1 MDKKNLERNQQ
12 LIDMSYIP
20 IEYEDKIVE
29 ERDKEFTP
37 DRSKIFNYFVEN
49 KMKLLMDSVH
59 NI

>member
-1 MDKKNLERNQQ
+1 
-12 LIDMSYIP
+12 MSYIP
-20 IEYEDKIVE
+20 IEYEDRIVE
-29 ERDKEFTP
+29 EMEKEFTP